1 WMKVL
6 AVVAVLAAIVAVMS
20 GGAGAAGAPSGATL
34 GGAKAGPASTSAL
47 KSAPTRAVG
56 RRPAA
61 ARSAAS
67 RAAAR
72 HGALL
77 RHANFKT
84 IAGVKAYLRAI
95 GINPRGVV
103 IQRGLRNYAGP
114 NCPGAGWACTSAAHP
129 VVQIAAAGGKNTFS
143 CTTRS
148 CAVVQTTRTGV
159 ATKTKSLALAA
170 APNTAKCNKTS
181 GLMLTC
187 SITQINPSGDNVAIV
202 VERAKQASS
211 NDAIQ

>member
-1 WMKVL
+1 MHAIPSTMPLSCTASLTSSVMSRTARPPAVRSSLWRWKTFTGPYSAHSSGLRNSEPRNVRFQQVCGPAGRIPPEFALTGPARGVNDVESCGLGRAWRHVEKIRMRAKDSSGRNELTCVKGEEERMTRWMKVL

-77 RHANFKT
+77 RHANFNT
-84 IAGVKAYLRAI
+84 IA
-95 GINPRGVV
+95 
-103 IQRGLRNYAGP
+103 
-114 NCPGAGWACTSAAHP
+114 
-129 VVQIAAAGGKNTFS
+129 
-143 CTTRS
+143 
-148 CAVVQTTRTGV
+148 
-159 ATKTKSLALAA
+159 
-170 APNTAKCNKTS
+170 
-181 GLMLTC
+181 
-187 SITQINPSGDNVAIV
+187 
-202 VERAKQASS
+202 
-211 NDAIQ
+211 